1 MKPDDAGVERRQPP
15 HGGGPGR
22 HHLGQV
28 RVLGSEACL
37 IEDAKV
43 GPPVKGAALVGAYG
57 NDMRLDSGIGA
68 RGRNGQGVPVGV
80 GRPSLVLDASPSGER
95 RLHRYPRGP
104 MWSRTWTAS
113 RASIGRPSRGPGR
126 V

>member
-43 GPPVKGAALVGAYG
+43 GPPVKGAALVGAY
-57 NDMRLDSGIGA
+57 
-68 RGRNGQGVPVGV
+68 GRNGQGVPVGV